1 LSQEISLADIYEE
14 IKKVN
19 TRLESIERILEVIV
33 ERSLPEEEISE
44 EELKEIREIDK
55 EIERGEYVTLDEM
68 KKKYGFK

>member
-19 TRLESIERILEVIV
+19 TKLESIERILEIVV

-44 EELKEIREIDK
+44 EELKEIREIEK

>member
-1 LSQEISLADIYEE
+1 LSQTVSLADIYEE

-44 EELKEIREIDK
+44 EELKEIREIEK
-55 EIERGEYVTLDEM
+55 EIERDEYVTLDEM